1 MFGKEDRMAYQRKPT
16 TKDIMTEDQIQKW
29 MVITSDQLKDLRNK
43 RKFPFVSITTTK
55 RMYWVEDV
63 VNWLNLNRTN
73 IPE

>member
-1 MFGKEDRMAYQRKPT
+1 MAYQRKPT